1 MTSDS
6 DKALLRDSQFEVGD
20 VDVKSQESAYKGFFQ
35 MERWALRHRLFSGE
49 WTETFQ
55 REIFRRGNA
64 VAGIIYDPWRDEIAL
79 IEQFR
84 IGAHDSPCGPWCLEV
99 VAGMMD
105 KDGEAPEQVMARE
118 LQEEAGLDAHHMEFI
133 CRYLSSPGGTDEEV
147 FLYALLCDLSGA
159 DQGIHGLDEEH
170 EDIRLLVF
178 PAHEVF
184 AAMLNGRMNNAATLI
199 GLQWLQLHRERLQKE
214 AAEPA

>member
-1 MTSDS
+1 MASTDDLSLLQDS
-6 DKALLRDSQFEVGD
+6 SFAAEDLKVSSKDT
-20 VDVKSQESAYKGFFQ
+20 AYQGFFEIQ
-35 MERWALRHRLFSGE
+35 RWRLGHRLFSGG
-49 WTETFQ
+49 WSDDFQ
-55 REIFRRGNA
+55 REMFCRGNA

-84 IGAHDSPCGPWCLEV
+84 IGAHDSPKGPWCLEV

-105 KDGEAPEQVMARE
+105 KEGESPEEVMSRE
-118 LQEEAGLDAHHMEFI
+118 LAEEAGLTAKKIEFI

-147 FLYALLCDLSGA
+147 YLYALLCNLSNAG
-159 DQGIHGLDEEH
+159 GIHGLDEEH

-178 PAHEVF
+178 PAQEVF

-199 GLQWLQLHRERLQKE
+199 GLQWLQIHRDRLRRDAGIVE
-214 AAEPA
+214 

>member
-1 MTSDS
+1 MDS
-6 DKALLRDSQFEVGD
+6 INEKPLLTESQFEQSD
-20 VDVKSQESAYKGFFQ
+20 VEYDQKEVAYGGFFEMQ
-35 MERWALRHRLFSGE
+35 KWQLRHRMFSGE
-49 WTETFQ
+49 WTENFQ
-55 REIFRRGNA
+55 REIFCRGNA

-84 IGAHDSPCGPWCLEV
+84 VGAHAHPTGPWCLEV

-105 KDGEAPEQVMARE
+105 KGGESPEEVMARE
-118 LQEEAGLDAHHMEFI
+118 LEEEAGLQAKDMEFI

-147 FLYALLCDLSGA
+147 FLYALLCDLSKAG
-159 DQGIHGLDEEH
+159 GIHGLDEEH

-178 PAHEVF
+178 PAQEVF

-199 GLQWLQLHRERLQKE
+199 GLQWLQLNRERLRGQASVVE
-214 AAEPA
+214 

>member
-1 MTSDS
+1 MTSTS
-6 DKALLRDSQFEVGD
+6 DKGLLAGSQFEAED
-20 VDVKSQESAYKGFFQ
+20 VDVVSQECAYGGFFEMQ
-35 MERWALRHRLFSGE
+35 RWTLRHRLFSGD
-49 WTETFQ
+49 WTEAFQ

-84 IGAHDSPCGPWCLEV
+84 IGAHDSPAGPWCLEV

-118 LQEEAGLDAHHMEFI
+118 LEEEAGLKARHMEFI

-147 FLYALLCDLSGA
+147 FLYALMCDLSGA
-159 DQGIHGLDEEH
+159 GGGIHGLDEEH

-178 PAHEVF
+178 SAQEVF

-199 GLQWLQLHRERLQKE
+199 GLQWLQMHRERLRKE
-214 AAEPA
+214 VAKLT